1 MTTTVRML
9 LAAAALMLLA
19 GVIFAIL
26 CLRIY
31 AALLGAGALGLR
43 SRGDESSL
51 AQANRHGAEM
61 TEGK

>member
-9 LAAAALMLLA
+9 RAAVALMLLA

-31 AALLGAGALGLR
+31 AALLGAGALGCAAAAMIH
-43 SRGDESSL
+43 RG
-51 AQANRHGAEM
+51 RR
-61 TEGK
+61 

>member
-9 LAAAALMLLA
+9 LAAVALMLLA

-31 AALLGAGALGLR
+31 AALLGSGGLGCAAAAMIH
-43 SRGDESSL
+43 RG
-51 AQANRHGAEM
+51 RR
-61 TEGK
+61 

>member
-9 LAAAALMLLA
+9 LLA

-31 AALLGAGALGLR
+31 AALLGAGALGCAAAAMIH
-43 SRGDESSL
+43 RG
-51 AQANRHGAEM
+51 RR
-61 TEGK
+61 

>member
-9 LAAAALMLLA
+9 LAAAVLMLLA

-26 CLRIY
+26 CLWIY
-31 AALLGAGALGLR
+31 AALLGAGLR
-43 SRGDESSL
+43 SRGDESSRT
-51 AQANRHGAEM
+51 QVNRHGAEL